1 MAEKRKLTLK
11 DHIQAWAGGIG
22 SMVGLFIF
30 CVILGMIFMDYNPM
44 DMLNGIKSDLL
55 EIFEKISNLWRC
67 AKWMN

>member
-22 SMVGLFIF
+22 SMVGLFLF
-30 CVILGMIFMDYNPM
+30 CVILGVIFMDYDPM

-55 EIFEKISNLWRC
+55 EIFEKVSNFVSSRKC
-67 AKWMN
+67 

>member
-30 CVILGMIFMDYNPM
+30 CVILGVIFMDYDPM
-44 DMLNGIKSDLL
+44 DMVNGIKGDLL
-55 EIFEKISNLWRC
+55 EIVEKISNLWR
-67 AKWMN
+67 